1 MVPWNICAA
10 TPAISTTGFS
20 TGRITASASD
30 KKRKKGLAFSGPVCY
45 HIGAEGNSAKIRV
58 WRSLVSRLNGV
69 QEALS
74 SNLSTRTKTTENNAF
89 SVVFLFEKF
98 SDILQN
104 GLTFW
109 SIANLL
115 QIGKPPKTGRLLFTL
130 FRYTQRTG
138 AGRRPT
144 PCPLYSMRLR
154 RSP

>member
-130 FRYTQRTG
+130 FRRT
-138 AGRRPT
+138 
-144 PCPLYSMRLR
+144 RLEAAH
-154 RSP
+154 SLPSLLHAPASFTIS